1 MILIVGGSRG
11 LGKKLTERL
20 SLTEKVL
27 ILSRSLEEK
36 SSKNLY
42 QVPFDINRS
51 DYKDFES
58 KINEKELKAV
68 FFTVGV
74 VNPDDNL
81 FLDHNEID
89 IIFQTN
95 FLSIAKIISHLI
107 QDNKFDDN
115 ALICFCSSISTFIA
129 RDRQVFYSTS
139 KKSLDHYSRSLRY
152 YFLKNEIK
160 IRVANLILGFLDS
173 DMGIN
178 KKKKIFKSSI
188 DEIAK
193 KISSNYTKMNGDLFV
208 PRYWFFI
215 YMILK
220 ILPLKV
226 TISLLR
232 LIKM

>member
-89 IIFQTN
+89 RIFQTN

-139 KKSLDHYSRSLRY
+139 KSLDHYSRSLRY

-160 IRVANLILGFLDS
+160 IRVANLILGFLTL
-173 DMGIN
+173 IWELT
-178 KKKKIFKSSI
+178 KKYL
-188 DEIAK
+188 
-193 KISSNYTKMNGDLFV
+193 NHL
-208 PRYWFFI
+208 
-215 YMILK
+215 
-220 ILPLKV
+220 
-226 TISLLR
+226 
-232 LIKM
+232 